1 MNVTATWSGN
11 VIKITIGSTE
21 LGSGTTISIPITAL
35 NGGTFYIGSDA
46 GANPFMGEILSMA
59 MGNGTV
65 PTQATLNPLMLLD
78 AADPASFPAGTSGY
92 WTADNEFYYSTG
104 SDAPVTFSLVQSS
117 TNSRNEFVILP
128 HTADIEQRE
137 KRAINRLVDKLRPI
151 DTIATV
157 SYAVTPRQEIV
168 INDLDATSTRFN
180 ILRYVIGNTT
190 IE

>member
-1 MNVTATWSGN
+1 
-11 VIKITIGSTE
+11 
-21 LGSGTTISIPITAL
+21 
-35 NGGTFYIGSDA
+35 
-46 GANPFMGEILSMA
+46 MGEILAMA

-65 PTQATLNPLMLLD
+65 PTQATLNPLM
-78 AADPASFPAGTSGY
+78 AADNSDPAAFPLGTTGY

-104 SDAPVTFSLVQSS
+104 SDSPVAFPIVPSA

-128 HTADIEQRE
+128 HTADIELRE

-157 SYAVTPRQEIV
+157 SYAVTPRYEV
-168 INDLDATSTRFN
+168 VVNDLAATSTRFN